1 VSQGPPPVP
10 DLRSPQERDAARRDR
25 ELRRG
30 QAGDGAGRRFRG
42 IAAALVA
49 GVVAVAV
56 AWFLLSLFQPFK
68 GEGEG
73 RVRVVVPEGSSLERI
88 AELLDRQ
95 GVVSSSSFFQLRARL
110 AGRSEDL
117 KPGPYRLRKDMSY
130 AAALDVLERGP
141 PPNVVL
147 ITIPEGR
154 SREEIQP
161 LVRGKLEGSYL
172 AASRSSTVLDPR
184 QYDARGAKSLE
195 GFLFPAT
202 FELKKGQSV
211 RRLVEQQLSAFR
223 ARFETVDLRYAR
235 RKNLNRYDVLIIASM
250 VEREAQ
256 VPRER
261 RLIASVIY
269 NRLRQGIP
277 LGIDATIRYATGNWT
292 RPLRVSELEAPTP
305 YNTRRNT
312 GLPPGPIGNPG
323 LDSIEAAASPARTDF
338 LFYVVKPDT
347 CGEHAFAATDAGH
360 QRNVA
365 RYEEARRRRGGR
377 SPTDC

>member
-1 VSQGPPPVP
+1 
-10 DLRSPQERDAARRDR
+10 
-25 ELRRG
+25 
-30 QAGDGAGRRFRG
+30 
-42 IAAALVA
+42 
-49 GVVAVAV
+49 
-56 AWFLLSLFQPFK
+56 
-68 GEGEG
+68 
-73 RVRVVVPEGSSLERI
+73 
-88 AELLDRQ
+88 
-95 GVVSSSSFFQLRARL
+95 
-110 AGRSEDL
+110 
-117 KPGPYRLRKDMSY
+117 
-130 AAALDVLERGP
+130 
-141 PPNVVL
+141 VL

-223 ARFETVDLRYAR
+223 ARFETVDLRYSR

-360 QRNVA
+360 RRNVA